1 MWNDDP
7 NPIIGQQAA
16 TRRFPSEAKLIEE
29 VMARS
34 ESFRELCDDLA
45 EAERALAATDQLPE
59 ALLRDRRAECQ
70 EWVDSLEN
78 EIEWVLLRAK
88 VVPITAAKRQSPRW
102 TSGPL
107 RKRTDDD
114 RS

>member
-88 VVPITAAKRQSPRW
+88 VVPITAAKREPPRW
-102 TSGPL
+102 ASGPL
-107 RKRTDDD
+107 RKRTDHD

>member
-1 MWNDDP
+1 MTTP
-7 NPIIGQQAA
+7 KPSAGQQAA
-16 TRRFPSEAKLIEE
+16 TRRFPSEAMLIEV

-34 ESFRELCDDLA
+34 ESFRELCDDLG
-45 EAERALAATDQLPE
+45 EAERALTATDQLPE

-78 EIEWVLLRAK
+78 EIEWVLLRAN
-88 VVPITAAKRQSPRW
+88 VIPIAAAKREPSRPRHA
-102 TSGPL
+102 SAPL
-107 RKRTDDD
+107 RKGTDHD